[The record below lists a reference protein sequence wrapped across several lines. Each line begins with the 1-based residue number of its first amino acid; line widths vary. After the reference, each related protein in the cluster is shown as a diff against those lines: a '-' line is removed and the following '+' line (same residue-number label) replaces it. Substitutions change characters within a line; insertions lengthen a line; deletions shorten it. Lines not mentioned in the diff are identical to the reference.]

1 MKNKIITI
9 IGAGLAGS
17 ECALVLSKI
26 LKINNLNAYIR
37 LVEMRPKVSTC
48 VHHTDLPAELVC
60 SNSFKGE
67 KITSAAGMLKYE
79 LKSLGSPLYS
89 IALNNRVEAG
99 GCLAVDRVKFSKSV
113 KTSIERQNN
122 IRYESYEVKSLKEE
136 LKISDYLILCTGP
149 LTQDALAQD
158 ISKLTGSEFM
168 SFYDA
173 AAPIISADSIDKNNV
188 FSQNR
193 YDDNSCGDYL
203 NIPMDKN
210 QYLNFVENLVSAEV
224 VIDKAFKKRE
234 FFQACQPIEQIAK
247 TGVNSLRFG
256 ALKPVGLKLP
266 GTNTSPYAVVQLRC
280 ENKYK
285 TSYNMVG
292 FQTNLKFQ
300 EQKRIFRKI
309 PGLEN
314 AEFYRFGVMH
324 RNTFI
329 NAPKILDKHFQ
340 VKKSDV
346 SKFFDLESKKIY
358 IAGQLSGTEGYVE
371 AIRGGCHVAINVAF
385 DILSMEA
392 PILPNRSVFGAL
404 VDYATCVDTI
414 HYQPM
419 HVNFGL
425 LPPLDQ
431 KIKNKKIRYEQY
443 SKTGCLAIDKYA
455 RCVQKYLFNR

>member
-346 SKFFDLESKKIY
+346 SKFFDLDIK
-358 IAGQLSGTEGYVE
+358 LST
-371 AIRGGCHVAINVAF
+371 
-385 DILSMEA
+385 
-392 PILPNRSVFGAL
+392 
-404 VDYATCVDTI
+404 
-414 HYQPM
+414 
-419 HVNFGL
+419 
-425 LPPLDQ
+425 
-431 KIKNKKIRYEQY
+431 
-443 SKTGCLAIDKYA
+443 
-455 RCVQKYLFNR
+455 